1 MKPLDLFRQAQALGL
16 RLDLE
21 QRLVVF
27 GKSCPPEFAAVLR
40 EHKAA
45 LVEWLANPPC
55 PGWQAV
61 PPRDL
66 PLDPATPEPTPE
78 QRARL
83 MDYLLRQGAGQPGAL
98 ADWLARREAAYHP
111 GPGTN
116 WNPPLVAYAA
126 ARDAVCWQLK
136 RDVEEACDLLAGFEE
151 MTLSGLAGGPVISE
165 RSSGAVRHGAGG

>member
-16 RLDLE
+16 RLEVE
-21 QRLVVF
+21 QRLAVF
-27 GKSCPPEFAAVLR
+27 GESCPPDFAAVLT

-66 PLDPATPEPTPE
+66 LLDPERPEPTPE

-83 MDYLLRQGAGQPGAL
+83 MDYLLRQGAGRPGAL
-98 ADWLARREAAYHP
+98 SDWLACREAAYVA
-111 GPGTN
+111 GPGRE
-116 WNPPLVAYAA
+116 WDAALVAYAA

-136 RDVEEACDLLAGFEE
+136 RDVEEACELLGGCEE
-151 MTLSGLAGGPVISE
+151 S
-165 RSSGAVRHGAGG
+165 AVGQ

>member
-16 RLDLE
+16 RLEVE
-21 QRLVVF
+21 QRLAVF
-27 GKSCPPEFAAVLR
+27 GASCPPDFAAVLT

-45 LVEWLANPPC
+45 LVAWLANPPC

-66 PLDPATPEPTPE
+66 PLDPGTPEPTRE

-83 MDYLLRQGAGQPGAL
+83 TDYLLRQGAGQPGAL
-98 ADWLARREAAYHP
+98 ADWLARREAAYRA
-111 GPGTN
+111 GAGTN
-116 WNPPLVAYAA
+116 WNSTLVAYAA

-136 RDVEEACDLLAGFEE
+136 RGVEEACDLLAGCEE
-151 MTLSGLAGGPVISE
+151 A
-165 RSSGAVRHGAGG
+165 A